1 MQAVIVVI
9 AATAIAYIVRLMKR
23 RAERELTRVKAQQEQ
38 QMREKD
44 IKLQME
50 REKRKHQMAEMRNE
64 QLNIELKHKQSQLTD
79 STMNLM
85 RKNDM
90 LQQIDENMHEL
101 SESVRRG
108 DAKPKLTK
116 QIQEIR
122 KSIQDNMN
130 DNWEKFENN
139 FNMVY
144 DDFMKVLTARFPD
157 LKINDRKL
165 CAYLRMGLSSKEM
178 ASLLNMPVRSI
189 ETARY
194 RLRKKLNMTGGEN
207 LTEFIQ
213 NIGES

>member
-1 MQAVIVVI
+1 
-9 AATAIAYIVRLMKR
+9 
-23 RAERELTRVKAQQEQ
+23 
-38 QMREKD
+38 
-44 IKLQME
+44 
-50 REKRKHQMAEMRNE
+50 MAEMRNE

-130 DNWEKFENN
+130 DDDTWEKFENN

-144 DDFMKVLTARFPD
+144 
-157 LKINDRKL
+157 
-165 CAYLRMGLSSKEM
+165 E
-178 ASLLNMPVRSI
+178 
-189 ETARY
+189 
-194 RLRKKLNMTGGEN
+194 
-207 LTEFIQ
+207 
-213 NIGES
+213 